1 MAHETS
7 LWTLVSLGVPISG
20 DVSDLDRETGRLMLS
35 TERGDIEVNLPP
47 ATLEDVNP
55 GDHVVV
61 EFPTGPSSS

>member
-20 DVSDLDRETGRLMLS
+20 DVCDLDRETGRLMLS

-47 ATLEDVNP
+47 ETLHDVNP

-61 EFPTGPSSS
+61 EFPTGPSLS

>member
-47 ATLEDVNP
+47 STLADVNP
-55 GDHVVV
+55 GDRVVV